1 MIKTLH
7 DEWKELEAYGV
18 DRKTFED
25 SSTFAF
31 GELHKAINNLK
42 KCFYI
47 EFTKGISRPLGGK
60 MKGFIYRTGC
70 SIKEFG
76 ETTRLVIFIK
86 LGLIVMDWV

>member
-7 DEWKELEAYGV
+7 DEWKEWEKAGI
-18 DRKTFED
+18 DRETFEK
-25 SSTFAF
+25 SFTFTWC
-31 GELHKAINNLK
+31 EKDKAVRALN

-47 EFTKGISRPLGGK
+47 TMNKELTILGGK

-76 ETTRLVIFIK
+76 ETTRMVIFIK
-86 LGLIVMDWV
+86 LGLIVMDLV

>member
-7 DEWKELEAYGV
+7 DEWKEWEKLGISRE
-18 DRKTFED
+18 KFEG
-25 SSTFAF
+25 SYLFAF
-31 GELHKAINNLK
+31 GSLGRAIRAFN

-47 EFTKGISRPLGGK
+47 ELIKFSRLFGGK